1 MNVPTHERRPLER
14 LFGAG
19 GVLARLLPEY
29 ETRACQLQM
38 ADFVEGALA
47 AGQHALVEAGTGT
60 GKSLAYLAPLLRSKS
75 QAVVS
80 TATKALQDQLW
91 FHDLPLAVRLTGVSP
106 VVARLKG
113 RANYLCLLSLDAQ
126 ARMPDAAVVGHM
138 SEVRAWADRTASG
151 DMDELGEG
159 ATPVLRAALTRGM
172 ETCEGRLCPYVR
184 ECWAE
189 KARAQA
195 ADARIVITNHHLV
208 LVDAKLRAVGDEDGT
223 GMPLPQGAPAVLD
236 EAHTLEDAATSVFA
250 AEIDA
255 GRASRMINTRR
266 VIDAVGRGRAGTIRA
281 ALEASTAAFAQVER
295 TLATGRTPIREEVPS
310 GIRLAE
316 LATELSEAAGEVADG
331 EERAWLS
338 RRLRELAMDADRV
351 FRVGDPDWVHYAE
364 RSDERGIVATA
375 APIDVASTFK
385 QLVADRR
392 QVIGTSATLTVGGSF
407 DYAADRLGLAG
418 AEGMVTEPAFDY
430 RRQALL
436 YLPRDVAEPPAG
448 GGASEA
454 YAAAIAARIEAL
466 VQASGGGAFCLF
478 TSHRALRDAWRRLS
492 GRLAFPVLRQGQAP
506 TPVLLDQFRAAGN
519 AVLFG
524 TRSFW
529 EGVDV
534 PGEALS
540 LVIITRLPF
549 AVPDDPVIAAR
560 TDRLRAEGRNWFGE
574 FALPRA
580 TLLLKQGVGRL
591 IRSSQDRGV
600 VAILDRR
607 LTTRRYGALVLD
619 SLPPARR
626 TDELADV
633 YRFFR
638 SRGR

>member
-1 MNVPTHERRPLER
+1 MNGPTQGRRPLER

-19 GVLARLLPEY
+19 GVLSRLLPGY

-38 ADFVEGALA
+38 AEFVEGALET
-47 AGQHALVEAGTGT
+47 GQHALVEAGTGT
-60 GKSLAYLAPLLRSKS
+60 GKSLAYLAPLLQAKS
-75 QAVVS
+75 QAIVS

-91 FHDLPLAVRLTGVSP
+91 FHDLPLAARLTGLSP
-106 VVARLKG
+106 SVARLKG
-113 RANYLCLLSLDAQ
+113 RANYLCLLSLEHQ
-126 ARMPDAAVVGHM
+126 ARMPDAAIAGYM
-138 SEVRAWADRTASG
+138 ASVRAWAGRTASG

-159 ATPVLRAALTRGM
+159 ATPVLRATLTRGT
-172 ETCEGRLCPYVR
+172 ETCEGRLCPHVR

-195 ADARIVITNHHLV
+195 AEAQIVITNHHLV
-208 LVDAKLRAVGDEDGT
+208 LVDAKLRSVGDEDGS

-255 GRASRMINTRR
+255 ARASRTLNTPR
-266 VIDAVGRGRAGTIRA
+266 VIEAVGRGRAGTVRA

-295 TLATGRTPIREEVPS
+295 TLGAGRTPIVEEIPA

-316 LATELSEAAGEVADG
+316 LATELGEAAGELADG

-351 FRVGDPDWVHYAE
+351 FRVDDPDWVHYAE

-375 APIDVASTFK
+375 APIDVAATFQ

-430 RRQALL
+430 NRQALL
-436 YLPRDVAEPPAG
+436 YLPPDIPPPPSG
-448 GGASEA
+448 GYASEE
-454 YAAAIAARIEAL
+454 YASAIASRIEAL

-492 GRLAFPVLRQGQAP
+492 GRLDYPVLRQGQAP
-506 TPVLLDQFRAAGN
+506 TPALLDQFRAAGN

-534 PGEALS
+534 PGDALS

-560 TDRLRAEGRNWFGE
+560 TDRLRAEGRDWFGE

-591 IRSSQDRGV
+591 IRSSHDRGV

-607 LTTRRYGALVLD
+607 LTTRRYGAVVLD

-626 TDELADV
+626 TAELADV
-633 YRFFR
+633 YRFFS